1 MSEAEAEGAGPA
13 PLRARVVLLCGPSG
27 CGKTYL
33 ALQMGL
39 PILTLDDFY
48 RAGDEPGL
56 PRTAEGVVDWED
68 PLTWD
73 GDAACA
79 AIEELCR
86 TGTVDVP
93 NYVFGEDRAVGHRLL
108 ELGDERIVIVEGL
121 FAAEIIE
128 PLRQRGLLADALL
141 IHDGRWRTFGRRL
154 LRDLREGRKS
164 RLYLVRQGWVK
175 TRSEPAV
182 IGHLCALGA
191 RPVSKPEARR
201 IIEAHAKIG

>member
-1 MSEAEAEGAGPA
+1 MAVPEPPEP
-13 PLRARVVLLCGPSG
+13 PLRRAPVVLLCGPSG

-48 RAGDEPGL
+48 RAGDERGL

-68 PLTWD
+68 PRTWNA
-73 GDAACA
+73 DAACV

-93 NYVFGEDRAVGHRLL
+93 NYVFGQDRAVGHRVL
-108 ELGDERIVIVEGL
+108 ELGEERIVIVEGL
-121 FAAEIIE
+121 FAAEMIE

-164 RLYLVRQGWVK
+164 RLYLVRQGWAK

-182 IGHLCALGA
+182 IRHLCALGA

-201 IIEAHAKIG
+201 IIEDLAKIG